1 MLSVKKTVT
10 FENVAM
16 FLNLINNVYLPGED
30 CEDHIF
36 ETSDSSSRLFGF
48 MDKEGKFTVNS

>member
-1 MLSVKKTVT
+1 MGYLYGDRELNLVKTAFKMLSLNKAVT

-30 CEDHIF
+30 A
-36 ETSDSSSRLFGF
+36 
-48 MDKEGKFTVNS
+48 N